1 MPLEFFVGLSTFG
14 FQFLASSAR
23 ALLLLCGSSGFRA
36 ARLQSSK
43 KSEYDDE
50 LQLSRMVRAMS
61 HLADSFHARAGG
73 NESGIAAGGTAA
85 AT

>member
-1 MPLEFFVGLSTFG
+1 MPLEFCVGLSTFG

-23 ALLLLCGSSGFRA
+23 ALLFLCGSSGFRA
-36 ARLQSSK
+36 ARLYRTRSRNTTMSRA
-43 KSEYDDE
+43 
-50 LQLSRMVRAMS
+50 LSNGEGNV
-61 HLADSFHARAGG
+61 HLPDSFLARARGG

>member
-14 FQFLASSAR
+14 FQVLLSSAR

-43 KSEYDDE
+43 KSEYNDE
-50 LQLSRMVRAMS
+50 PQLSRMVRAMS
-61 HLADSFHARAGG
+61 ISPIHSMRARG